1 VIHSCRTNGSKVLDS
16 GVPVGVGSP
25 GRRIRLREP
34 GCPGRGIEDF
44 TDAFARRIASFGK
57 VAVTGIKKLVDVAT
71 MPDDAEFAA
80 GLQAFFAAV
89 GRAENR
95 PVARLL
101 FQHGLQ
107 QPDGIETD
115 LGSAIGK
122 LRPGAPATAR

>member
-1 VIHSCRTNGSKVLDS
+1 M
-16 GVPVGVGSP
+16 
-25 GRRIRLREP
+25 
-34 GCPGRGIEDF
+34 
-44 TDAFARRIASFGK
+44 
-57 VAVTGIKKLVDVAT
+57 AT

-80 GLQAFFAAV
+80 GLQALFAAV

-95 PVARLL
+95 PVAQLL

-107 QPDGIETD
+107 QPDGIETG